1 VVWTSRSRQLPT
13 FATVLGL
20 TLVALAKPAFDPK
33 QSAPVFMQ
41 ELANINATLVRTS
54 TGQP

>member
-1 VVWTSRSRQLPT
+1 MVWTSRSRQLPT